1 MQVDQDGERQQR
13 GVAAAASPEAEQQ
26 QGSQRPAKVARK
38 EGGSGGGTRSPRAS
52 GTTDDALV
60 LPAEMSQQQLHK
72 AVQRLKPAIG
82 GGHAEVAI
90 AELEAADPAFLP
102 GHPGVAF
109 ALHHCCFLEAM
120 TMPGGD
126 RGRAVRVP
134 RGAGAV
140 LNLEAVLAAQEP
152 NARHVSSL
160 PP

>member
-1 MQVDQDGERQQR
+1 
-13 GVAAAASPEAEQQ
+13 
-26 QGSQRPAKVARK
+26 
-38 EGGSGGGTRSPRAS
+38 
-52 GTTDDALV
+52 
-60 LPAEMSQQQLHK
+60 MSQQQLHK